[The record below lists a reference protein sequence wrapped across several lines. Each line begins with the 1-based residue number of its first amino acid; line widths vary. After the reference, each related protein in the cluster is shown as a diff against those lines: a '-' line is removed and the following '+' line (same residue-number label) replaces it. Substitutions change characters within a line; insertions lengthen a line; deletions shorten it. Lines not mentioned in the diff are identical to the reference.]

1 MSKADRRLGGMWKGE
16 RRGEGLVVKG
26 TWGKGM
32 GGVKGKGEVY
42 GGNISGF
49 PSSPLKPGLNINIL
63 NISNIVCLFSFK
75 NENFV

>member
-26 TWGKGM
+26 TWGN
-32 GGVKGKGEVY
+32 